1 MKPAAPLETWK
12 RREGRMA
19 FRRSNVPGEDI
30 RLAMEMTARRRQ
42 LIDETPA
49 APLVYEYGVNRLAK
63 ALHPGFVKAVIT
75 DKAPCSADCWK
86 ISFEPADGGEFPYF
100 RAGQFIT
107 LSCRA
112 GDSFLSRPYSIV
124 SSPKEALAGKLE
136 IMVQRKGIFSGF
148 LIDEAPAGTELWMGE
163 PSGDFC
169 FDSIRDRKH
178 IVAIA
183 GGSGVTPFLSMM
195 KAIREGSEDC
205 RLTLIY
211 GARTRAHIPFT
222 PEEFKADGIEAVVV
236 LSEEETEGYR
246 HGFITADLLEEYIDD
261 DTSVFMCGP
270 DAMYRFVRKEL
281 KGLGFDETKIRQER
295 NSVGDREV
303 SEIKVFRLIVHIR
316 DAVYELNA
324 ANNET
329 LITALERA
337 GIPAVVRCRNGVCGF
352 CHSRVLNGEYFIA
365 KENDFRRSA
374 DKKFNYI
381 HPCSTYPESDME
393 IDIPIMNP

>member
-1 MKPAAPLETWK
+1 
-12 RREGRMA
+12 MA
-19 FRRSNVPGEDI
+19 FRRSDVPGEDV
-30 RLAMEMTARRRQ
+30 RLAMGMAAKRRQ

-49 APLVYEYGVNRLAK
+49 TPLVYEYGVNRLAK
-63 ALHPGFVKAVIT
+63 ALHPGFVKAVIAEKT
-75 DKAPCSADCWK
+75 PCSADCLR
-86 ISFEPADGGEFPYF
+86 IGLEPAGGEEFPYF

-112 GDSFLSRPYSIV
+112 GESFLSRPYSIV
-124 SSPKEALAGKLE
+124 SSPKEALEGKLE
-136 IMVQRKGIFSGF
+136 IMVQRKGIFSTF
-148 LIDEAPAGTELWMGE
+148 LFDEAPAGTELWMGE
-163 PSGDFC
+163 PSGDFYH
-169 FDSIRDRKH
+169 DSIRDRSH
-178 IVAIA
+178 ILAIA

-195 KAIREGSEDC
+195 KAIREGSEDF

-211 GARTRAHIPFT
+211 GARTRAHIPFA
-222 PEEFKADGIEAVVV
+222 PEDLAGEGVEAVVV
-236 LSEEETEGYR
+236 LSEEKAEGYR
-246 HGFITADLLEEYIDD
+246 HGFITADLLKEYIDD

-281 KGLGFDETKIRQER
+281 ESLGFDATRIRQER

-303 SEIKVFRLIVHIR
+303 SEIKVFRLTVHIR
-316 DAVYELNA
+316 DAIYELDA
-324 ANNET
+324 VNNET

-365 KENDFRRSA
+365 KENDFRRAA

>member
-1 MKPAAPLETWK
+1 
-12 RREGRMA
+12 MA

-30 RLAMEMTARRRQ
+30 KLAMEMTAKRRQ

-49 APLVYEYGVNRLAK
+49 VPLVYEYGVNRLAK
-63 ALHPGFVKAVIT
+63 ALHPGFVKAVIAEKT
-75 DKAPCSADCWK
+75 PCSADCVK
-86 ISFEPADGGEFPYF
+86 ITLRPAADGGEPPGGVEFPYF

-112 GDSFLSRPYSIV
+112 GDSFLSRPYSII

-136 IMVQRKGIFSGF
+136 IMVQRKGIFSAF
-148 LIDEAPAGTELWMGE
+148 LADEAPPGTELWMGE

-169 FDSIRDRKH
+169 HDSIRDKNH
-178 IVAIA
+178 VLAVA

-195 KAIREGSEDC
+195 KAIREGSEDF
-205 RLTLIY
+205 RLTLVY
-211 GARTRAHIPFT
+211 GARTIAHIPFD
-222 PEEFKADGIEAVVV
+222 PEDFIGEAAGKGAEKGVNIVVV
-236 LSEEETEGYR
+236 LSEEEAEGFR
-246 HGFITADLLEEYIDD
+246 HGFITADLLKEYIDD

-270 DAMYRFVRKEL
+270 DAMYRFVQDEL
-281 KGLGFDETKIRQER
+281 NSLGFDSSKIRQER
-295 NSVGDREV
+295 NSVGDRKV
-303 SEIKVFRLIVHIR
+303 SEIKLFRLTAHIR
-316 DAVYELNA
+316 DAVYELEA

-337 GIPAVVRCRNGVCGF
+337 GIPAVVRCRNGSCGF
-352 CHSRVLNGEYFIA
+352 CHSRVVDGEYFIDS
-365 KENDFRRSA
+365 KNDFRRAA

>member
-1 MKPAAPLETWK
+1 
-12 RREGRMA
+12 MA
-19 FRRSNVPGEDI
+19 FKKSNIPGEDI
-30 RLAMEMTARRRQ
+30 RLAMEMTAKRRK

-63 ALHPGFVKAVIT
+63 DLHPGFVKAVIAEKT
-75 DKAPCSADCWK
+75 PCSADCWR
-86 ISFEPADGGEFPYF
+86 IRLEPAAGEAFPYF
-100 RAGQFIT
+100 RAGQFVT

-112 GDSFLSRPYSIV
+112 GESFLNRPYSVI
-124 SSPKEALAGKLE
+124 SSPKEALEGKLE
-136 IMVQRKGIFSGF
+136 IMVQRKGIFSTF
-148 LIDEAPAGTELWMGE
+148 LIDEAAAGTELIAGE
-163 PSGDFC
+163 PSGDFY

-195 KAIREGSEDC
+195 KAIREGSEDF

-211 GARTRAHIPFT
+211 GARTRDHIPFD
-222 PEEFKADGIEAVVV
+222 PEKFRGEGVEVIVV
-236 LSEEETEGYR
+236 LSEEEAEGYR
-246 HGFITADLLEEYIDD
+246 HGFITAGLLKEYIDC

-270 DAMYRFVRKEL
+270 DAMYRFVRGEL
-281 KGLGFDETKIRQER
+281 ESLGFDETKIRQER

-303 SEIKVFRLIVHIR
+303 SEIKAFRLIVHIR
-316 DAVYELNA
+316 DAVYELEA

-352 CHSRVLNGEYFIA
+352 CHSRVVNGEYFIA

>member
-1 MKPAAPLETWK
+1 
-12 RREGRMA
+12 MA
-19 FRRSNVPGEDI
+19 FKKSNIPGEDI
-30 RLAMEMTARRRQ
+30 RLAMEMTAKRRK

-63 ALHPGFVKAVIT
+63 DLHPGFVKAVIAEKT
-75 DKAPCSADCWK
+75 PCSADCWR
-86 ISFEPADGGEFPYF
+86 IRLEPAAGEAFPYF
-100 RAGQFIT
+100 RAGQFVT

-112 GDSFLSRPYSIV
+112 GESFLSRPYSVI
-124 SSPKEALAGKLE
+124 SSPREALEGKLE
-136 IMVQRKGIFSGF
+136 IMVQRKGIFSTF
-148 LIDEAPAGTELWMGE
+148 LIDEAAAGTELIAGE
-163 PSGDFC
+163 PSGDFY

-195 KAIREGSEDC
+195 KAIREGSEDF

-211 GARTRAHIPFT
+211 GARTRDHIPFD
-222 PEEFKADGIEAVVV
+222 PEKFRGEGVEVIVV
-236 LSEEETEGYR
+236 LSEEEAEGYR
-246 HGFITADLLEEYIDD
+246 HGFITAGLLKEYIDC

-270 DAMYRFVRKEL
+270 DAMYRFVRGEL
-281 KGLGFDETKIRQER
+281 ESLGFDETKIRQER

-303 SEIKVFRLIVHIR
+303 SEIKAFRLIVHIR
-316 DAVYELNA
+316 DAVYELVA

-352 CHSRVLNGEYFIA
+352 CHSRVVNGEYFIA

>member
-1 MKPAAPLETWK
+1 
-12 RREGRMA
+12 MA
-19 FRRSNVPGEDI
+19 FKKSNIPGEDI
-30 RLAMEMTARRRQ
+30 RLATEMTAKRRK

-63 ALHPGFVKAVIT
+63 DLHPGFVKAVIAEKT
-75 DKAPCSADCWK
+75 PCSADCWR
-86 ISFEPADGGEFPYF
+86 IRLEPAAGEAFPYF
-100 RAGQFIT
+100 RAGQFVT

-112 GDSFLSRPYSIV
+112 GESFLSRPYSVI
-124 SSPKEALAGKLE
+124 SSPREALEGKLE
-136 IMVQRKGIFSGF
+136 IMVQRKGIFSTF
-148 LIDEAPAGTELWMGE
+148 LIDEAAAGTELIAGE
-163 PSGDFC
+163 PSGDFY

-195 KAIREGSEDC
+195 KAIREGSEDF

-211 GARTRAHIPFT
+211 GARTRDHIPFD
-222 PEEFKADGIEAVVV
+222 PEKFRGEGVEVIVV
-236 LSEEETEGYR
+236 LSEEEAEGYR
-246 HGFITADLLEEYIDD
+246 HGFITAGLLKEYIDC

-270 DAMYRFVRKEL
+270 DAMYRFVRGEL
-281 KGLGFDETKIRQER
+281 ESLGFDETKIRQER

-303 SEIKVFRLIVHIR
+303 SEIKAFRLIVHIR
-316 DAVYELNA
+316 DAVYELEA
-324 ANNET
+324 TNNET

-352 CHSRVLNGEYFIA
+352 CHSRVVNGEYFIA

>member
-1 MKPAAPLETWK
+1 
-12 RREGRMA
+12 MA
-19 FRRSNVPGEDI
+19 FKKSNIPGEDI
-30 RLAMEMTARRRQ
+30 RLAMEMTAKRRK

-63 ALHPGFVKAVIT
+63 DLHPGFVKAVIAEKT
-75 DKAPCSADCWK
+75 PCSADCWR
-86 ISFEPADGGEFPYF
+86 IRLEPAAGEAFPYF
-100 RAGQFIT
+100 RAGQFVT

-112 GDSFLSRPYSIV
+112 GESFLSRPYSVI
-124 SSPKEALAGKLE
+124 SSPKEALEGKLE
-136 IMVQRKGIFSGF
+136 IMVQRKGIFSTF
-148 LIDEAPAGTELWMGE
+148 LIDEAAAGTELIAGE
-163 PSGDFC
+163 PSGDFY

-195 KAIREGSEDC
+195 KAIREGSEDF

-211 GARTRAHIPFT
+211 GARTRDHIPFD
-222 PEEFKADGIEAVVV
+222 PEKFRGEGVEVIVV
-236 LSEEETEGYR
+236 LSEEEAEGYR
-246 HGFITADLLEEYIDD
+246 HGFITAGLLKEYIDC

-270 DAMYRFVRKEL
+270 DAMYRFVRGEL
-281 KGLGFDETKIRQER
+281 ESLGFDETKIRQER

-303 SEIKVFRLIVHIR
+303 SEIKAFRLIVHIR
-316 DAVYELNA
+316 DAVYELEA

-352 CHSRVLNGEYFIA
+352 CHSRVVNGEYFIA